1 VFDTVVVI
9 VSLTSIFE
17 ADMPG
22 GNVVR
27 FIRIFRVVRIFRWWV
42 PCVRYQTVT
51 NRLHRSPGT
60 SRCSTSTT
68 L

>member
-42 PCVRYQTVT
+42 PCVRYQ
-51 NRLHRSPGT
+51 RL
-60 SRCSTSTT
+60 
-68 L
+68 